1 MKEIIWTFWTGTN
14 PLTEARKKSLE
25 NLKKVTK
32 AEVIVVTPENLASYI
47 KPESPFHPG
56 YEYLSLTGRSDY
68 LRAYF
73 MYHHGGG
80 YSDIKESLGSWK
92 RGFALLEARSDI
104 WMIGTCEKKP
114 THVGY
119 QEDEEF
125 WKVLQTNYKSLPENG
140 AYIGRAGSP
149 LFKEILDEIHRILDK
164 HLDSLKAVVAC
175 PIRARKDDGSGY
187 PLRWTEVGGSIV
199 HKIAY
204 KYRKHIAFALPGFST
219 NNYL

>member
-1 MKEIIWTFWTGTN
+1 MKQIVWTFWTGTN
-14 PLTEARKKSLE
+14 PLTEARTRCLE
-25 NLKKVTK
+25 NLKRVTQ
-32 AEVIVVTPENLASYI
+32 AEVILVTPATLAEYI
-47 KPESPFHPG
+47 KHDSPFHPG
-56 YEYLSLTGRSDY
+56 YEFLSLTGRSDY

-80 YSDIKESLGSWK
+80 YSDIKESYGSWK
-92 RGFALLEARSDI
+92 RGFAILDKNPEI
-104 WMIGTCEKKP
+104 WMVGTCEKKP

-119 QEDEEF
+119 QEDEEV
-125 WKVLQTNYKSLPENG
+125 WEVLQKNYKSLPENG

-149 LFKEILDEIHRILDK
+149 LFKEILDEIHRILDI
-164 HLDSLKAVVAC
+164 HLDALKSVVIC
-175 PIRARKDDGSGY
+175 PIRARKGDGSGY

-204 KYRKHIAFALPGFST
+204 KYKNHIAFALPGFST